1 MYRTDFNKLYRTEQ
15 KQEKRPQ
22 GHGREE
28 IRKTQLNRL
37 DRTKLTI
44 ARVIL
49 GSTSH
54 SKR

>member
-1 MYRTDFNKLYRTEQ
+1 MYRTDFNKLYRTETRKKTARTQ
-15 KQEKRPQ
+15 K
-22 GHGREE
+22 GRDQKD
-28 IRKTQLNRL
+28 IINRL

-49 GSTSH
+49 GSTGH